1 MKKLLFILLACL
13 PLFGMAKDKK
23 DNSDPKY
30 LAGAITMED
39 GKVTFNHEIKAP
51 SLSKEQ
57 LYQQMLDWANNRF
70 KSDGKLQSRVV
81 YTNEEEGDI
90 AASAEEYIVF
100 SSSALSLDRTRIY
113 YQYLINVA
121 DGVCRMT
128 MTRIRYWYD
137 ENRDGGEKYTAE
149 EWITDDMALNKKKT
163 KLAPICGKFRR
174 ETIDL
179 KDWLDPNNTGAQ
191 FVDGIPVPEPE
202 PDPDPYV
209 IHINGSFY
217 QLNCPLLE
225 NQKVTVDHWGGAYD
239 VCKNQEVVLEFTSNK
254 KNLTC
259 SLWDGTGPFYLQY
272 FPRGDYYTLSC
283 TPQSDIFELSF
294 TDGNITEYIAFE
306 TQDYYTISYSNSSQ
320 LIQID
325 INEDMARMKNSSSYK
340 VAIYNQTGSLMKQVS
355 MANKTISINTTE
367 FPNGIY
373 FIHLMDNT
381 GEKIGSKKISISH

>member
-179 KDWLDPNNTGAQ
+179 KDQLFQSATDALGQKVLANETAPAVVPATPLTPAMTLTGELKEVPVAQ
-191 FVDGIPVPEPE
+191 FSDNWNSQFQ
-202 PDPDPYV
+202 
-209 IHINGSFY
+209 NGRITLTANDEEIEIKAENWGGFGKLFNKNVAYLLIAQDRIALSALMEQCSEYKISFY
-217 QLNCPLLE
+217 AQGASQPTAVIECKKSMSQKMTAEDLKSLNIQAD
-225 NQKVTVDHWGGAYD
+225 NSK
-239 VCKNQEVVLEFTSNK
+239 S
-254 KNLTC
+254 
-259 SLWDGTGPFYLQY
+259 
-272 FPRGDYYTLSC
+272 YTM
-283 TPQSDIFELSF
+283 
-294 TDGNITEYIAFE
+294 Y
-306 TQDYYTISYSNSSQ
+306 
-320 LIQID
+320 
-325 INEDMARMKNSSSYK
+325 
-340 VAIYNQTGSLMKQVS
+340 
-355 MANKTISINTTE
+355 
-367 FPNGIY
+367 
-373 FIHLMDNT
+373 T
-381 GEKIGSKKISISH
+381 GEITRTQLRQ

>member
-23 DNSDPKY
+23 DNSNPKY

-57 LYQQMLDWANNRF
+57 LYKQMLDWANNRF

-179 KDWLDPNNTGAQ
+179 KD
-191 FVDGIPVPEPE
+191 
-202 PDPDPYV
+202 
-209 IHINGSFY
+209 
-217 QLNCPLLE
+217 QLFQSATDALG
-225 NQKVTVDHWGGAYD
+225 QKVLANETAPA
-239 VCKNQEVVLEFTSNK
+239 
-254 KNLTC
+254 C
-259 SLWDGTGPFYLQY
+259 SCG
-272 FPRGDYYTLSC
+272 
-283 TPQSDIFELSF
+283 
-294 TDGNITEYIAFE
+294 
-306 TQDYYTISYSNSSQ
+306 
-320 LIQID
+320 
-325 INEDMARMKNSSSYK
+325 
-340 VAIYNQTGSLMKQVS
+340 
-355 MANKTISINTTE
+355 
-367 FPNGIY
+367 
-373 FIHLMDNT
+373 
-381 GEKIGSKKISISH
+381 

>member
-57 LYQQMLDWANNRF
+57 LYQQMLDWANHRF

-113 YQYLINVA
+113 YQYLINVT

-149 EWITDDMALNKKKT
+149 EWITDKYCLNKDQT
-163 KLAPICGKFRR
+163 KLNRGNGKFRR
-174 ETIDL
+174 KTVDFIDEMFASASAAL
-179 KDWLDPNNTGAQ
+179 GTQATANVVPATPVTPARTVTPAQ
-191 FVDGIPVPEPE
+191 TTQPATPVPAKEGYVAFAADKVPSTLLQMLPE
-202 PDPDPYV
+202 SDMQVVSAGKPDTK
-209 IHINGSFY
+209 
-217 QLNCPLLE
+217 E
-225 NQKVTVDHWGGAYD
+225 
-239 VCKNQEVVLEFTSNK
+239 TSAQWK
-254 KNLTC
+254 
-259 SLWDGTGPFYLQY
+259 GTGNMFGKSIASIAISKDSPVYKEIGNNDTY
-272 FPRGDYYTLSC
+272 S
-283 TPQSDIFELSF
+283 LSF
-294 TDGNITEYIAFE
+294 FKKGESGDAWLIIDCRKQGETAEGQQITVIGEIV
-306 TQDYYTISYSNSSQ
+306 NVW
-320 LIQID
+320 
-325 INEDMARMKNSSSYK
+325 MK
-340 VAIYNQTGSLMKQVS
+340 
-355 MANKTISINTTE
+355 
-367 FPNGIY
+367 
-373 FIHLMDNT
+373 
-381 GEKIGSKKISISH
+381 

>member
-23 DNSDPKY
+23 DNSNPKY

-57 LYQQMLDWANNRF
+57 LYKQMLDWANNRF

-81 YTNEEEGDI
+81 YTNEEEGDL

-179 KDWLDPNNTGAQ
+179 KDELFKSAAEALGVHALNAPQTVPAATLQPATPAVVPSTGGELKNITFEQLPENLSEIAASGRITLTANDEEIDLKADNWGG
-191 FVDGIPVPEPE
+191 FGKLFNKNVAYLLVDQNRIA
-202 PDPDPYV
+202 
-209 IHINGSFY
+209 INAVMEHSDTYQISFY
-217 QLNCPLLE
+217 TEGSTQPGVVIE
-225 NQKVTVDHWGGAYD
+225 
-239 VCKNQEVVLEFTSNK
+239 CKK
-254 KNLTC
+254 
-259 SLWDGTGPFYLQY
+259 
-272 FPRGDYYTLSC
+272 
-283 TPQSDIFELSF
+283 
-294 TDGNITEYIAFE
+294 
-306 TQDYYTISYSNSSQ
+306 
-320 LIQID
+320 
-325 INEDMARMKNSSSYK
+325 
-340 VAIYNQTGSLMKQVS
+340 S
-355 MANKTISINTTE
+355 MAQKMSADELKSLNQSIDTTKS
-367 FPNGIY
+367 Y
-373 FIHLMDNT
+373 TMYM
-381 GEKIGSKKISISH
+381 GEITNVQMR

>member
-23 DNSDPKY
+23 DNSNPKY

-57 LYQQMLDWANNRF
+57 LYKQMLDWANNRF

-179 KDWLDPNNTGAQ
+179 KD
-191 FVDGIPVPEPE
+191 
-202 PDPDPYV
+202 
-209 IHINGSFY
+209 
-217 QLNCPLLE
+217 QLFQSATDALG
-225 NQKVTVDHWGGAYD
+225 QKVLANETAPAVVPAIPLTPAMTLTGELKEVPVAQLSDSWNSQLQNGRITLTANDEEIEIKAENWGG
-239 VCKNQEVVLEFTSNK
+239 
-254 KNLTC
+254 
-259 SLWDGTGPFYLQY
+259 G
-272 FPRGDYYTLSC
+272 R
-283 TPQSDIFELSF
+283 ELGRF
-294 TDGNITEYIAFE
+294 W
-306 TQDYYTISYSNSSQ
+306 
-320 LIQID
+320 
-325 INEDMARMKNSSSYK
+325 
-340 VAIYNQTGSLMKQVS
+340 
-355 MANKTISINTTE
+355 
-367 FPNGIY
+367 
-373 FIHLMDNT
+373 
-381 GEKIGSKKISISH
+381 